1 MAVSTTKMSSKG
13 QVVIPESI
21 RESLG
26 LQTGARFVAVAGQ
39 DAILL
44 ELVTQPSM
52 EEFDEL
58 LAEARRQARRA
69 GLEPS
74 DIGNAVAA
82 TGRER

>member
-26 LQTGARFVAVAGQ
+26 LQTGARFVVVAGQ

-44 ELVTQPSM
+44 KLVTQPSP
-52 EEFDEL
+52 EEFNEL

-69 GLEPS
+69 DPRQS

-82 TGRER
+82 ASRER

>member
-1 MAVSTTKMSSKG
+1 MAASTTKTSSKG
-13 QVVIPESI
+13 QMVIPESI

-26 LQTGARFVAVAGQ
+26 LQTGARFVVVAGQ
-39 DAILL
+39 DATLL

-52 EEFDEL
+52 EELDEL
-58 LAEARRQARRA
+58 LAEARRQALRA

-82 TGRER
+82 TGCGR